1 MHQVY
6 RSLISRLVGGLKAG
20 AYLSLLSLAI
30 SFATTRVAQGAL
42 GEATLTLARQLNEVP
57 DLIGSTKSVELNGQ
71 VFRVSTAVAP
81 QSAKVVLDRF
91 AEACRRHPGELA
103 RVAMAHG
110 LGQLENVGSG
120 SGREP
125 LVRVDGPGDGV
136 LGCLLESPSSV
147 KGSLRDTIQEFVRT
161 SDAGVFGDF
170 LVVYAKDQTNGK
182 THVVASWTRGPLKLL
197 ELFPAHGDAPGSDS
211 SLLGRPRG
219 SRRILSGSASGEPYA
234 IRVYE
239 TAEAPAQLLHSFERD
254 LQARGWAPLPAQPTT
269 QAARALIHPSG
280 ILTMLSAST
289 DAGKTSI
296 VILEMGNGD
305 PNQGTPQ

>member
-1 MHQVY
+1 MHQFY
-6 RSLISRLVGGLKAG
+6 RSLISRLIGGLKAG
-20 AYLSLLSLAI
+20 AYLSLLSLAL

-57 DLIGSTKSVELNGQ
+57 DLIGSTKGVELNGQ
-71 VFRVSTAVAP
+71 VFHVSTAVAP

-91 AEACRRHPGELA
+91 AQACRRHPGELA

-110 LGQLENVGSG
+110 LGQLENGTG

-125 LVRVDGPGDGV
+125 LVRVDGPDDGV

-182 THVVASWTRGPLKLL
+182 SHVVASWTRGPLKLL
-197 ELFPAHGDAPGSDS
+197 DLFPAHGDAPGSDS
-211 SLLGRPRG
+211 ALVGRPRG
-219 SRRILSGSASGEPYA
+219 ARRILSGSASGEPYA
-234 IRVYE
+234 IRIYE
-239 TAEAPAQLLHSFERD
+239 TAEPPAQLLHSFERD
-254 LQARGWAPLPAQPTT
+254 LQTRGWAALPAQPTT

-280 ILTMLSAST
+280 ILAMLSAST
-289 DAGKTSI
+289 NAGKTSI

-305 PNQGTPQ
+305 PNQGAPQ